1 MGNKLK
7 HSSTIDDK
15 NIMKAEIYKPSFY
28 IKSEIII
35 TPSMFVPCYYN
46 LNPYDYYDNLN
57 EIGYGSTGIIT
68 KVINK
73 NTKIIRALKKII
85 LENKKYTLEEAN
97 KEILIMKKLDHPNI
111 LKVFEY
117 YILEEKEVY
126 IISEYVEGE
135 ELFEQ
140 LAKIKHFNEED
151 TYKIMIQLFSAIKL
165 IHDNGII
172 HRDIKPENIVLTNDQ
187 NLNIKLIDF
196 GSCEIINNGKTNR
209 KIGTPS
215 YISPEIISGLDY
227 DYKCDIWS
235 LGVVMYFLLSG
246 STPFNG
252 NSPNEIYDKIKK
264 GIFTFNSN
272 NFNNVS
278 DEAKNLIKSM
288 LVKDQDKRININQV
302 INSNWVKKF
311 DYLYLKELNIDEDYY
326 KKIAFNLKNFTI
338 NNKIQIAY
346 LSYLFHNNYN
356 YNDEEM
362 INLIKVFYS
371 INLNHNCRLSEKELE
386 NFLEKYSLNEGNSI
400 SNKIISLFNDQ
411 NNSDKGISFEIFGL
425 LNMNINE
432 YINSEN
438 IQKVFKLFDN
448 EKTGKITIN
457 SMKKLF
463 DPNNEIIDE
472 NIWNKFF
479 EKINLS
485 NDNPLN
491 FISFSKIIKE
501 IQNK

>member
-1 MGNKLK
+1 
-7 HSSTIDDK
+7 
-15 NIMKAEIYKPSFY
+15 
-28 IKSEIII
+28 
-35 TPSMFVPCYYN
+35 
-46 LNPYDYYDNLN
+46 
-57 EIGYGSTGIIT
+57 
-68 KVINK
+68 
-73 NTKIIRALKKII
+73 
-85 LENKKYTLEEAN
+85 
-97 KEILIMKKLDHPNI
+97 
-111 LKVFEY
+111 
-117 YILEEKEVY
+117 
-126 IISEYVEGE
+126 
-135 ELFEQ
+135 
-140 LAKIKHFNEED
+140 
-151 TYKIMIQLFSAIKL
+151 
-165 IHDNGII
+165 
-172 HRDIKPENIVLTNDQ
+172 
-187 NLNIKLIDF
+187 
-196 GSCEIINNGKTNR
+196 
-209 KIGTPS
+209 
-215 YISPEIISGLDY
+215 
-227 DYKCDIWS
+227 
-235 LGVVMYFLLSG
+235 
-246 STPFNG
+246 
-252 NSPNEIYDKIKK
+252 
-264 GIFTFNSN
+264 
-272 NFNNVS
+272 
-278 DEAKNLIKSM
+278 
-288 LVKDQDKRININQV
+288 
-302 INSNWVKKF
+302 
-311 DYLYLKELNIDEDYY
+311 
-326 KKIAFNLKNFTI
+326 
-338 NNKIQIAY
+338 
-346 LSYLFHNNYN
+346 
-356 YNDEEM
+356 M